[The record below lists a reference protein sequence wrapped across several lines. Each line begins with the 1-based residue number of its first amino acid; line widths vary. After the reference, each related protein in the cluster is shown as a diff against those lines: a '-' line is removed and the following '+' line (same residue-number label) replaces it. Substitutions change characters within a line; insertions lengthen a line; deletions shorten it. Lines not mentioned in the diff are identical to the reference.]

1 MPEHVLPM
9 LATPGLLPTDDEH
22 WSFEMKWDGVR
33 ALVAVT
39 SDDVRITS
47 RRGNDVTVRYPELHA
62 LAGKIPGGALLD
74 GEIVAVDA
82 NGRPSFEVLQQRM
95 NVASGDAAARLAARV
110 PVVYMIFDVLWLDGR
125 VATGLAYTERRALL
139 EGLGLASP
147 FWQTPPAHT
156 GDGVAVRD
164 AATALGLEGV
174 VAKRLDSRYE
184 PGRRSP
190 AWRKTK
196 VDQSQELVVGGWL
209 PGAGRLE
216 SRLGSLLVGYYD
228 DEHLL
233 HYAGRVGSG
242 IDESTRD
249 RLESLVAEHAR
260 ATAPFVDLPRLKD
273 ARFVE
278 PVLVVE
284 VRFHEW
290 TQAGILRHPR
300 YAGLR
305 DDKDAD
311 SVVRERVTG

>member
-1 MPEHVLPM
+1 MPELVLPM
-9 LATPGLLPTDDEH
+9 LATAGPLPGDDEH

-33 ALVAVT
+33 ALAAVT
-39 SDDVRITS
+39 SEDVRITS
-47 RRGNDVTVRYPELHA
+47 RRGNDVTARYPELHA
-62 LAGKIPGGALLD
+62 LAGAVPGGALLD

-82 NGRPSFEVLQQRM
+82 SGRPSFEVLQQRM
-95 NVASGDAAARLAARV
+95 NVASPDVAARLAARV
-110 PVVYMIFDVLWLDGR
+110 PVVYMIFDVLWLDGLL
-125 VATGLAYTERRALL
+125 VTDLPYTERRALV
-139 EGLGLASP
+139 ERFGLAAQH
-147 FWQTPPAHT
+147 WQTPPAHT
-156 GDGVAVRD
+156 GDGEAVHD

-184 PGRRSP
+184 PGRRSQ

-196 VDQSQELVVGGWL
+196 VDRHQELVVGGWL

-216 SRLGSLLVGYYD
+216 TRLGSLLVGYYD
-228 DEHLL
+228 DEHRLR
-233 HYAGRVGSG
+233 YAGRVGSG
-242 IDESTRD
+242 IDEQTRD
-249 RLESLVAEHAR
+249 RLESLVGEHAR
-260 ATAPFVDLPRLKD
+260 ATTPFVDLPRLKD

-311 SVVRERVTG
+311 AVVREPL

>member
-9 LATPGLLPTDDEH
+9 LATPGPLPTDDAH

-39 SDDVRITS
+39 DDRVRITS
-47 RRGNDVTVRYPELHA
+47 RRGNDVGDRYPELHG
-62 LAGKIPGGALLD
+62 LAGKVGGGALLD
-74 GEIVAVDA
+74 GEIVAVDTT
-82 NGRPSFEVLQQRM
+82 GRPSFEVLQQRM
-95 NVASGDAAARLAARV
+95 NVASVDVAARLAARV
-110 PVVYMIFDVLWLDGR
+110 PVVLMLFDVLWLDGR
-125 VATGLAYTERRALL
+125 LVTDLPYTERRALL
-139 EGLGLASP
+139 HALGLASP
-147 FWQTPPAHT
+147 HWQTPPAHT
-156 GDGVAVRD
+156 GDGAAVRD

-184 PGRRSP
+184 AGRRSP

-196 VDQSQELVVGGWL
+196 VDHSQELVVGGWL
-209 PGAGRLE
+209 PGTGRLE
-216 SRLGSLLVGYYD
+216 THLGSLLVGYYD
-228 DEHLL
+228 DEHRL

-242 IDESTRD
+242 IDEATRA
-249 RLESLVAEHAR
+249 RLEALVARHAR

-305 DDKDAD
+305 DDKDPAE
-311 SVVRERVTG
+311 VVREPV